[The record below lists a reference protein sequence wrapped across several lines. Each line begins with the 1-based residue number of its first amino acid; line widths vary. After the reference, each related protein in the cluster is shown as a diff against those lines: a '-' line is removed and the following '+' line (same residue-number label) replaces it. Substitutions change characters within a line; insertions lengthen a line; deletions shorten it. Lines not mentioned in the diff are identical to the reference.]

1 MRERGERQKLILT
14 RHRKRHR
21 DCQTDGKREI
31 YIYIVKEDELQRKQR
46 NSYTQLERKSNICT

>member
-31 YIYIVKEDELQRKQR
+31 YIY
-46 NSYTQLERKSNICT
+46 SERGRTPKKTKK